1 MAYNVGGY
9 AVEKLKSKHD
19 GTVELE
25 VTNIFTI
32 NRARAIRARS
42 LFLVQYI
49 IERSVIMEKHRI
61 FIVEDDVKIASLL
74 AETLRKYQYEVETIQ
89 EFEHL
94 IEEFTAF
101 NPHMVLLDINL
112 PAYDGYYWC
121 RQLRQHTTCPI
132 IFISA
137 RSGEMDQIFALENGG
152 DDFIT
157 KPFNYEIVLAKIRSH
172 LRRTYGEYAA
182 RQEERTIKQGQLVL
196 HLERMEL
203 HKNDLEIPLQKK
215 ECIILELLMG
225 HAPKVVT
232 REQLLEELWDDQA
245 FVDEN
250 TLNVNMTRVRKK
262 LADYHIASTIE
273 TVRGAGYRFIL
284 SAGEL

>member
-1 MAYNVGGY
+1 M
-9 AVEKLKSKHD
+9 EKLKSKHH
-19 GTVELE
+19 GAVELE

-42 LFLVQYI
+42 LFLVQYM

-89 EFEHL
+89 EFDHL

>member
-1 MAYNVGGY
+1 MSSN
-9 AVEKLKSKHD
+9 
-19 GTVELE
+19 
-25 VTNIFTI
+25 
-32 NRARAIRARS
+32 
-42 LFLVQYI
+42 LFLVQYRV
-49 IERSVIMEKHRI
+49 ERSVGMQKHRI

-74 AETLRKYQYEVETIQ
+74 AETLRKYQYEVETIK
-89 EFEHL
+89 EFDHL

-182 RQEERTIKQGQLVL
+182 RQEERTIKQGQLIL

-225 HAPKVVT
+225 NAPKVVT

-262 LADYHIASTIE
+262 LADYHISSTIE
-273 TVRGAGYRFIL
+273 TVRGAGYRFML